1 MATVKALLFDVF
13 GTLVDW
19 YGSIQERAES
29 IAAREGLA
37 LDGARLAL
45 LWRQRY
51 APSMANVTSG
61 KRPWCDL
68 DQLHRESLDHVLTE
82 LAVDLPSPARA
93 ELVAGWHELR
103 PWPDVVANL
112 PRLRAQRITAALSN
126 GHVRLLVDLKRHAG
140 LDFDTILSAELARS
154 YKPEAVVYQT
164 ATRLLGLEPDQVMLV
179 ACHAWDLAGAAH
191 AGLRTAY
198 VARPAEWGPGT
209 VAAPVSADMH
219 ARDLGDL
226 ADQFDALD
234 RSARST
240 ASG

>member
-1 MATVKALLFDVF
+1 MMATIKALLFDVF

-29 IAAREGLA
+29 IAAREGVV
-37 LDGARLAL
+37 LDGGRLAL

-51 APSMANVTSG
+51 APSMATVTSG

-68 DQLHRESLDHVLTE
+68 DQLHRESLDEVLAE
-82 LAVDLPSPARA
+82 LAVDLSRPARE

-103 PWPDVVANL
+103 PWPDVVASL
-112 PRLRAQRITAALSN
+112 PRLRARRITAALSN

-154 YKPEAVVYQT
+154 YKPEAIVYQT
-164 ATRLLGLEPDQVMLV
+164 AARLLGLEPDQVMLV
-179 ACHAWDLAGAAH
+179 ACHAWDLTGAAK
-191 AGLRTAY
+191 AGLRTAH
-198 VARPAEWGPGT
+198 VTRPAEWGPGS
-209 VAAPVSADMH
+209 AAPPVSAEMN
-219 ARDLGDL
+219 ARDLADL

-234 RSARST
+234 RT
-240 ASG
+240 A